1 MVKQNDSKKEAVN
14 TLVPD
19 DKNLS
24 NISQYLKNAQSSH
37 KRSIPPLDQWHPKH
51 CGAMDLKV
59 KANGEWWHE
68 GQLIKRQ
75 SMIDLF
81 STVLWKED
89 GRFYLKTPVEQI
101 EIEVEDEPLF
111 VNSVEQIQLEGL
123 NYIQL
128 STTTQDVVIVDQEHP
143 IFIRE
148 FDGELRPYVH
158 VRFGINALIQRASF
172 FHLVE
177 MGELMENQQGE
188 SILLL
193 KSGNFNL
200 QLGT

>member
-1 MVKQNDSKKEAVN
+1 MVKQNDSKKEATN

-177 MGELMENQQGE
+177 MGELMENRQGE

-193 KSGNFNL
+193 KSGNFDL

>member
-75 SMIDLF
+75 SLIDLF
-81 STVLWKED
+81 STVLWKDDEK
-89 GRFYLKTPVEQI
+89 FYLKTPVEQI

-143 IFIRE
+143 IFMRE
-148 FDGELRPYVH
+148 FDGKLRPYVH

>member
-1 MVKQNDSKKEAVN
+1 MVKQNDSKKEATN

-75 SMIDLF
+75 SLIDLF
-81 STVLWKED
+81 STVLWKDDEK
-89 GRFYLKTPVEQI
+89 FYLKTPVEQI

-143 IFIRE
+143 IFMRE

-193 KSGNFNL
+193 KSGNFDL